1 MDDLKSKV
9 AHEEAAINYFETLL
23 RDADQMVRDM
33 ALDQLDKQSE
43 MEVLENSISYHLA
56 HENAELDR
64 QLVA

>member
-1 MDDLKSKV
+1 MDDLKSKI

-43 MEVLENSISYHLA
+43 MEVLETSISYHLA
-56 HENAELDR
+56 
-64 QLVA
+64 